1 MFEVNALGLIYHLGE
16 HPAFFWSY
24 RFVEYLKIGNYYFG
38 LGLVKGK
45 LLRIE
50 SIKTIFS
57 SNEQLAVFGLCKS
70 P

>member
-1 MFEVNALGLIYHLGE
+1 MFEVNALSLVYYLAE

-38 LGLVKGK
+38 LGLVKSK
-45 LLRIE
+45 LLMIE
-50 SIKTIFS
+50 SIETVLS
-57 SNEQLAVFGLCKS
+57 TNDQLDVFGFCKS